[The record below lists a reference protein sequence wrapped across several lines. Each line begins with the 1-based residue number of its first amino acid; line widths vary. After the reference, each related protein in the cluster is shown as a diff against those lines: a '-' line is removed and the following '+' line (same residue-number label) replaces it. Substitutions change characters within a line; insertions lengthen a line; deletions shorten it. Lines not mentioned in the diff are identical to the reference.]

1 MRNSTRRLFN
11 AYVSQI
17 AALNGV
23 EDATQSFSVEPSVQQ
38 KLEDRIQESSDFLQR
53 INSTGVPELKGEKL
67 GLGIGSPIAS
77 RTNTAANDRAPIDPS
92 TLDNLVYELF
102 KTDFDTYITYQK
114 LDTWAKFPDFQERI
128 RNAILRRCALD
139 RITIGWNGTNAATA
153 TDRAANPMLQDVNK
167 GWLQHLR
174 EDKPEHFMTEGA
186 APDTITIGADGDYK
200 TLDALV
206 YDLVNGLMP
215 TWAAGDTELVAIVG
229 RGLLHDKYFPLIN
242 QDQDPTEQVARDI
255 IMSSK
260 RLGNLPAATVP
271 FFPAKTIAVT
281 RYDNL
286 SIYYQDGKR
295 RRTIVDNAK
304 RDRIENYES
313 SNEAYVV
320 EDYDFMVAAENIE
333 IVEA

>member
-23 EDATQSFSVEPSVQQ
+23 EDANQSFSVDPSVQQ

-92 TLDNLVYELF
+92 TLDNLAYELF
-102 KTDFDTYITYQK
+102 KTDFDTFITYQK

-139 RITIGWNGTNAATA
+139 RITIGWNGVNAAAA
-153 TDRAANPMLQDVNK
+153 TDRVANPMLQDVNK

-174 EDKPEHFMTEGA
+174 EDKPEHFVTEGA
-186 APDTITIGADGDYK
+186 APGAITVGADGDYK

-271 FFPAKTIAVT
+271 FFPANTIAVT

-333 IVEA
+333 FVAA